1 MSTLRRILVT
11 SALPYA
17 NGPLHFGHV
26 IEAVQTD
33 VWVRFQRLRG
43 HEAYYC
49 CADDTHGTPIMLK
62 AEQEGV
68 TPEQL
73 IARIQAEHER
83 DYAGFLIRFDRF
95 HSTHS
100 PENKVLV
107 EGFYAKLKAAGHIAV
122 RTIAQAYDAEK
133 GMFLPDRFIKGECP
147 RCGTADQYGDACES
161 CGATYSPSD
170 LKNPRSVLS
179 GSTPVTRESEHHF
192 FKLGAFTGF
201 LRDWTAR
208 GVDDSVR
215 AKLDEWFSVGLKDW
229 DISRD
234 APYFGFEIPGAPG
247 KYFYVWLDAPMG
259 YMASFKALCDD
270 KRGGRAGG
278 GEPLKFNDFWAADAQ
293 GKTELYHS
301 IGKDITYFHTLFW
314 PAVLKGAGYRVPDA
328 VFVHGFLTVDGAK
341 MSKSRGTFIM
351 ASTYLAHLDP
361 EYLRYYFAAKLGPGI
376 EDIDLNLTDFIAR
389 VNADLVGKFVNIGSR
404 AIPFITK
411 HFDGVLLPPDPA
423 SARARIEASEAI
435 AAAFEARR
443 YSDAVRQ
450 IMKVADDINA
460 FVDQHTPWQLA
471 KQMGDDAAKKAELHR
486 VSSEIVHGF
495 HALAIW
501 LTPILPRTGER
512 VAQELFGLDREF
524 RWDDIELAPT
534 TVAPYQHLLTR
545 IDPLKVNAMVDASKD
560 NLPQVGVETLP
571 AIEGGPL
578 VSQCTL
584 DDFQKVDLRIARITK
599 AESVE
604 GADKLLKLT
613 LDLGDHGQRVVFAGI
628 KSAYHP
634 ATIEGRYTV
643 MVANLAPRKMK
654 FGTSEGMVLAA
665 GPGGRDLFLLSPD
678 SGVKAGMKVK

>member
-1 MSTLRRILVT
+1 MKDKRRILVT

-17 NGPLHFGHV
+17 NGPLHFGHI

-33 VWVRFQRLRG
+33 VWVRFQRARG

-83 DYAGFLIRFDRF
+83 DYAGFLVRFDRF

-100 PENKVLV
+100 PENKAFV
-107 EGFYAKLKAAGHIAV
+107 EGFYTKLKAAGHITT
-122 RTIAQAYDAEK
+122 RTIEQAYDAEK

-147 RCGTADQYGDACES
+147 RCGTPDQYGDACES
-161 CGATYSPSD
+161 CGATYSPAD

-179 GSTPVTRESEHHF
+179 GTAPVTRASEHHF
-192 FKLGAFTGF
+192 FKLGAFTEF
-201 LRDWTAR
+201 LKQWTAK

-215 AKLDEWFSVGLKDW
+215 AKLDEWFVAGLNDW

-270 KRGGRAGG
+270 RARGAL
-278 GEPLKFNDFWAADAQ
+278 PLKFNEFWAADAQ

-351 ASTYLAHLDP
+351 ARTYLEHLDP
-361 EYLRYYFAAKLGPGI
+361 EYLRYYFAAKLGAGV
-376 EDIDLNLTDFIAR
+376 EDIDLNLTDFVAR

-404 AIPFITK
+404 AIPFISK
-411 HFDGVLLPPDPA
+411 HFDGKLLPPGRPGA
-423 SARARIEASEAI
+423 VARATAAVAI
-435 AAAFEARR
+435 ADAFEARR

-460 FVDQHTPWQLA
+460 FVDQHTPWLLA
-471 KQMGDDAAKKAELHR
+471 KQMGDDPAKRAELHR
-486 VSSEIVHGF
+486 ICSEIVHGF

-501 LTPILPRTGER
+501 LAPILPRTGER
-512 VAQELFGLDREF
+512 VARELFGVDREF
-524 RWDDIELAPT
+524 RWADLDAAPAA
-534 TVAPYQHLLTR
+534 VAPYQHLITR

-560 NLPQVGVETLP
+560 NMPQVGVATLP

-578 VSQCTL
+578 APQCTL
-584 DDFQKVDLRIARITK
+584 EDFQKVDLRVARIAK

-613 LDLGDHGQRVVFAGI
+613 LELGDHGVRTVFAGI

-634 ATIEGRYTV
+634 ATIEGRLTV
-643 MVANLAPRKMK
+643 VVANLAPRKMK
-654 FGTSEGMVLAA
+654 FGTSDGMVLAA

-678 SGVKAGMKVK
+678 AGVKPGMKVK